1 MIEERG
7 WGLARETTW
16 GGLGAGVGL
25 WGVREVRDQF
35 CSCCDETFIFLVKAK
50 GNSAGNQAWTLLL
63 ASQCGTSVGGFAC
76 FPPSH
81 WQRGPLPKHQ
91 QSSLNPVGE
100 AGGRES
106 EPVGARPAK

>member
-35 CSCCDETFIFLVKAK
+35 CSCCDETFFFLVKAK
-50 GNSAGNQAWTLLL
+50 GNSAGNQAWALLL
-63 ASQCGTSVGGFAC
+63 ASQRGTGVGGFAC
-76 FPPSH
+76 FPPLPLAE
-81 WQRGPLPKHQ
+81 GPTPQ
-91 QSSLNPVGE
+91 TS
-100 AGGRES
+100 
-106 EPVGARPAK
+106 AKQPQPSG